1 MTTHPDIEGIEFDWF
16 ATDREGNI
24 ALFATAGAGF
34 LPKAVVSARAE
45 HEAISE
51 SFETPHWDSEN
62 VWDDYASLGIFV
74 FDWTLH
80 DGPYRLVRAPTSSIS
95 AQLNAT
101 IKGLNSLQNLDVY
114 FQNCE
119 CISEGQMANDT

>member
-1 MTTHPDIEGIEFDWF
+1 MKTHPDIEGIEFDWF
-16 ATDREGNI
+16 ATDRAGNI

-34 LPKAVVSARAE
+34 VPKAVVSARAK

-51 SFETPHWDSEN
+51 SFETPNWGSEK

-80 DGPYRLVRAPTSSIS
+80 DGPYRLVRAPTSHIGT
-95 AQLNAT
+95 QLYAT
-101 IKGLNSLQNLDVY
+101 IRGISSLQKLAVD
-114 FQNCE
+114 FHE
-119 CISEGQMANDT
+119 SKCISEGGLANDT